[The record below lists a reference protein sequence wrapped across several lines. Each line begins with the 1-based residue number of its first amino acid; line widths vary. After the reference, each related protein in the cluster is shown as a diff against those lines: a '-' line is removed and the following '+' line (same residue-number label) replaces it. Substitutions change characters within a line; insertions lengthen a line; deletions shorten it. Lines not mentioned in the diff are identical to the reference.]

1 MVVKIRAKSQ
11 LTLPN
16 KTIKKLGISE
26 GDEYEVV
33 EREDGSILLVPVVTC
48 PKAYIDNLEKEV
60 EKARLEIK
68 NGNRPVFTSVDDM
81 LEYMEKN

>member
-16 KTIKKLGISE
+16 KTIKSLGISE

-33 EREDGSILLVPVVTC
+33 ERDDGSILLVPVVTY
-48 PKAYIDNLEKEV
+48 PKAYVDSLEREAK
-60 EKARLEIK
+60 RIK
-68 NGNRPVFTSVDDM
+68 SDIENGEQPVFSSVDEM
-81 LEYMEKN
+81 LRKF